1 MLAVSAVSS
10 SILSVAMLW
19 MEEVPIEKW
28 DVSDLVVAV
37 FASFVSWI
45 FGVRPVKIHHSVKI
59 ARVVDSA
66 RGTPRRIQA

>member
-1 MLAVSAVSS
+1 
-10 SILSVAMLW
+10 MLW

-45 FGVRPVKIHHSVKI
+45 FGYCDPFWVIVL
-59 ARVVDSA
+59 
-66 RGTPRRIQA
+66 

>member
-45 FGVRPVKIHHSVKI
+45 FGYCDPFWVIVL
-59 ARVVDSA
+59 
-66 RGTPRRIQA
+66 